1 MNENK
6 YIENIKAFNP
16 NFVIE
21 DWCYETLQSR
31 TKVENYRFYNT
42 SISKGIKEVPL
53 DKVVGTSHDSY
64 IGSTWISLVKNM
76 KRFSDYYSAENFI
89 EFISKD
95 SSYQKD
101 FSYEKY
107 GDEYF
112 VSQGNHRNCEAKFS
126 GLKTI
131 VTDVSEH
138 ILDIEM
144 LETFQY
150 LQEEGLSPKKE
161 KENYSLM
168 EDSEDRSIFYR
179 TSGWKIKMLGTTY
192 TFKDFKAIQKFIF
205 LYKEIEPTFFNRLKI
220 KFKKQEKEYW
230 FEEKRDYKSLEAI
243 IIQYKYN
250 KNFS

>member
-1 MNENK
+1 
-6 YIENIKAFNP
+6 
-16 NFVIE
+16 
-21 DWCYETLQSR
+21 
-31 TKVENYRFYNT
+31 
-42 SISKGIKEVPL
+42 
-53 DKVVGTSHDSY
+53 
-64 IGSTWISLVKNM
+64 M

-131 VTDVSEH
+131 VTDVTEH

-144 LETFQY
+144 LDTFQY

>member
-1 MNENK
+1 MNKNE
-6 YIENIKAFNP
+6 YIENVKAFNP

-21 DWCYETLQSR
+21 DWCYETLQSP
-31 TKVENYRFYNT
+31 TKVQNYRFYNT
-42 SISKGIKEVPL
+42 SISKGIREVPL
-53 DKVVGTSHDSY
+53 DKVVGTFHASY
-64 IGSTWISLVKNM
+64 IGCTWISLVKNM

-95 SSYQKD
+95 SSYQNA

-131 VTDVSEH
+131 VTDVTEH

-150 LQEEGLSPKKE
+150 LEEEGLSPKKE
-161 KENYSLM
+161 NYSLM
-168 EDSEDRSIFYR
+168 KDLEDSSIFYR

-192 TFKDFKAIQKFIF
+192 TFKDFKAIQKFIS

-220 KFKKQEKEYW
+220 KFKKHEKEYW
-230 FEEKRDYKSLEAI
+230 FKEENNYTSLETV

-250 KNFS
+250 KKFS

>member
-21 DWCYETLQSR
+21 DWCYETLQSP

-64 IGSTWISLVKNM
+64 IDSTWISLVKNM

-131 VTDVSEH
+131 VTDVTEH

-150 LQEEGLSPKKE
+150 LREEGLSPKKE

>member
-21 DWCYETLQSR
+21 DWCYETLQSP

-131 VTDVSEH
+131 VTDVTEH

-144 LETFQY
+144 LDTFQY

-205 LYKEIEPTFFNRLKI
+205 LYKE
-220 KFKKQEKEYW
+220 KEYW